1 MGRGFAA
8 QQTIRRKN
16 METVTGGQLVAQALI
31 AKKIEY
37 IFTLSGGH
45 ITPIYQHLEN
55 TDITLFDTR
64 HEQAAVFMAEA
75 WGKMTRTPGV
85 AMVTAGPGFTN
96 ALTGIASANFSNT
109 PLVLISGCVG
119 LEHKEKLDL
128 QDMDQQPVIAP
139 MVKKTFVCQKAD
151 RIPEYVDMAFRTAT
165 SGRPGPV
172 YLEFPVDVLNTAVA
186 ASAVKTIET
195 RVESKAADLTGAAAM
210 LEMIGAA
217 EKPVV
222 IAGTGIWQAKAEAE
236 LVDFIEATGLPVF
249 TSLSGRGTI
258 PDTHP
263 LCFEGALAIR
273 PGGAFA
279 AYLETDLV
287 ILLGTRIC
295 LYYMFGD
302 VFNPAAKMVQVDIH
316 PEEIGR
322 NRQIDL
328 PVVSDLKA
336 FLTASSQII
345 RDKGLSD
352 GLQDRFGGWIDTL
365 RQADTDGKTPSQ
377 TDWASGNTP
386 IHPMRLA
393 REIDRFMDRED
404 DIVVA
409 DGGDTTT
416 WMGMTRTVAKP
427 GRYLDYGIFGSLAV
441 GLPYANAAKLKY
453 PDQRVVLITGDGSVG
468 FNFMEFENAIR
479 KGLPIVVVIAN
490 DLGWGM
496 IRHSQEIRIG
506 HAIEAGTYIGRVD
519 YHKLVEALGGKG
531 WLVENPADIRPAL
544 EAAFASGKTCC
555 INVMTD
561 PTTVSPGSMAL
572 ANVGAYK
579 A

>member
-1 MGRGFAA
+1 M
-8 QQTIRRKN
+8 T
-16 METVTGGQLVAQALI
+16 TVTGGQLAAQALI
-31 AKKIEY
+31 EKEVEY

-45 ITPIYQHLEN
+45 ITPIYQYLEN
-55 TDITLFDTR
+55 TTVQLFDTR

-75 WGKMTRTPGV
+75 WGKLTRKPGV

-96 ALTGIASANFSNT
+96 ALTGIASAYFSNT
-109 PLVLISGCVG
+109 PLVLIAGCVG
-119 LEHKEKLDL
+119 LDHKEKLDL
-128 QDMDQQPVIAP
+128 QDMFQEPVIAP
-139 MVKKTFVCQKAD
+139 MVKKTLVSQKTE
-151 RIPEYVDMAFRTAT
+151 RIPEFVDLAFRLAT

-172 YLEFPVDVLNTAVA
+172 YLEIPVDVLNTTIEET
-186 ASAVKTIET
+186 AVKQIRT
-195 RVESKAADLTGAAAM
+195 RVDSKPVDRRGAAKAIAM
-210 LEMIGAA
+210 LQNS

-222 IAGTGIWQAKAEAE
+222 IAGTGAWQAAAEAE
-236 LVDFIEATGLPVF
+236 LNAFIENAGVPVF
-249 TSLSGRGTI
+249 TSLSGRGTV

-263 LCFEGALAIR
+263 LCFEGSLAIR

-287 ILLGTRIC
+287 IVLGTRLS

-302 VFNPAAKMVQVDIH
+302 VFNPAAKMIQVDIAA
-316 PEEIGR
+316 EEIGR
-322 NRQIDL
+322 NRAIDL
-328 PVVSDLKA
+328 PIMSDVQAFLAECNALLTANNLKA
-336 FLTASSQII
+336 ELPGRFAPWIASLEAADAAGKEPSKA
-345 RDKGLSD
+345 DWESD
-352 GLQDRFGGWIDTL
+352 H
-365 RQADTDGKTPSQ
+365 K
-377 TDWASGNTP
+377 P
-386 IHPMRLA
+386 IHPLRLA
-393 REIDRFMDRED
+393 REVDRFMDREE

-416 WMGMTRTVAKP
+416 WMGMTRIIRKP
-427 GRYLDYGIFGSLAV
+427 GHYLDYGIFGSLAV
-441 GLPYANAAKLKY
+441 GLPYAHAAKLRY
-453 PDQRVVLITGDGSVG
+453 PDKRVLLISGDGSIG

-479 KGLPIVVVIAN
+479 KKLPIVVVISN

-506 HAIEAGTYIGRVD
+506 HAIEAGTFIGRVD
-519 YHKLVEALGGKG
+519 YHKMVAALGGEG
-531 WLVENPADIRPAL
+531 FLVEDPADIRPTL